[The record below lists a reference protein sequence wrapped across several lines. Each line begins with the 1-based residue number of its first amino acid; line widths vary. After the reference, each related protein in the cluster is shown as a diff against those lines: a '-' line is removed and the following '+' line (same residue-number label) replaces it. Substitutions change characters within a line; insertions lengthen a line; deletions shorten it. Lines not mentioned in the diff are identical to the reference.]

1 MGAKPLEAAMSNTQ
15 LQRKSGFVML
25 SELNGQDA
33 TGYVTLV
40 DKNGLIQVV
49 PRQKRRTLST
59 VPLKLVVLLAILIT
73 VFKALALMNVG
84 LVDCETGLEALSQGS
99 AVEQI
104 GAFVLQIDPVTH
116 AIFEKIGPLL
126 R

>member
-1 MGAKPLEAAMSNTQ
+1 MSNTQ

-25 SELNGQDA
+25 SELNVQDA